1 MSFGKRFSDAR
12 KKKNISQEEL
22 AKILQTKG
30 PAIAR
35 NERDEMKPSIEVASK
50 IDDVLEASLDYL
62 IGNTDLLREKT
73 VVDKIVGTQKLNSE
87 DRAHVFALLDAFLQS
102 HKAKKVFA
110 S

>member
-35 NERDEMKPSIEVASK
+35 NERDEMKPSIEVESK
-50 IDDVLEASLDYL
+50 IDDVLKVSVDYL
-62 IGNTDLLREKT
+62 VGKADEHL
-73 VVDKIVGTQKLNSE
+73 DKPTLTRILEVQKLPDE
-87 DRAHVFALLDAFLQS
+87 
-102 HKAKKVFA
+102 K
-110 S
+110 